1 MYRGMRLRGTDVT
14 SWFIQTDDNREDVG
28 PLRPSDLLQKVR
40 AGEVTRETL
49 LRKDDSAWF
58 LAGTVGGLFE
68 AAMRPTI
75 EYFCPQCETSVGEPP
90 VVCHY
95 CGREIR
101 QAVTKITENTITD
114 QEDQTLTEQ
123 AGRSVQ
129 NWLRKK
135 RAKRKQNENQQE
147 S

>member
-1 MYRGMRLRGTDVT
+1 MT
-14 SWFIQTDDNREDVG
+14 SWFIQAENDGEDVG
-28 PLRPSDLLQKVR
+28 PLRPSDLLLKVR
-40 AGEVTRETL
+40 AGEVTRETM

-58 LAGTVGGLFE
+58 EAGTVGGLFE

-75 EYFCPQCETSVGEPP
+75 EHFCPQCETPVGEPP
-90 VVCHY
+90 VICQQ

-101 QAVTKITENTITD
+101 VAVTKITENSIVD
-114 QEDQTLTEQ
+114 PNEESLTEQ

-129 NWLRKK
+129 NWLKKK
-135 RAKRKQNENQQE
+135 RAKRRKDQQKG